1 MRKVTYSEILKIQR
15 DQLNQK
21 EEELR
26 YSAANVESLIDSLN
40 RKVILHNTE
49 INFDKDPL
57 GQVFRGADLDYA
69 VNSLVREGIVN
80 QGKNQVG

>member
-26 YSAANVESLIDSLN
+26 YIAANVESLIDSLN

-57 GQVFRGADLDYA
+57 GQVFRGSDLNFSVD
-69 VNSLVREGIVN
+69 SLVRMGLHPE
-80 QGKNQVG
+80 GKNQVG